1 MIPGWQGPASPPPPD
16 TTLTVVTTIKP
27 IPDWESVALAYFV
40 LYTEIMRSGETQT
53 FNFSK

>member
-16 TTLTVVTTIKP
+16 KTLTVVTTIKP
-27 IPDWESVALAYFV
+27 IPDWESVDLAYFV